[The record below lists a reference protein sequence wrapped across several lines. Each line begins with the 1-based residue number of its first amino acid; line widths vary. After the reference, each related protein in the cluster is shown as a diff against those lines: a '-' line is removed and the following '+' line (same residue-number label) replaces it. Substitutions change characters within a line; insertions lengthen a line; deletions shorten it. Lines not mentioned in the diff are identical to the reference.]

1 MPRLA
6 KKFAGFS
13 LVIAG
18 AAMLVLPGPG
28 VLTIVAGVGLLG
40 QEYEWARR
48 LERWGRSKLPGRSD
62 DQEGG

>member
-6 KKFAGFS
+6 KTVAGFT
-13 LVIAG
+13 LVISG

-28 VLTIVAGVGLLG
+28 VLTIAAGVGLLG

-48 LERWGRSKLPGRSD
+48 LNKWGRSKLPGGSD
-62 DQEGG
+62 DQAGG

>member
-1 MPRLA
+1 MPHLA
-6 KKFAGFS
+6 KKVAGFS
-13 LVIAG
+13 LVVTG

-48 LERWGRSKLPGRSD
+48 LDRWGRSKLRGRSE